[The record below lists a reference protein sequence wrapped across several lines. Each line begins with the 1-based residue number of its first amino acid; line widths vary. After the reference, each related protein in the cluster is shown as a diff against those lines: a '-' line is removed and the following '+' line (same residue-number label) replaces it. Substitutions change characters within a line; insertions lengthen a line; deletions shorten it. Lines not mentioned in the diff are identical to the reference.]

1 MAFPGLHAVDE
12 HVIHAVGHGFVH
24 PHAGGGVGL
33 GVKVAQKHPLPQV
46 FQGRSQV
53 DTGGGLPNAAF
64 LIHDRHDFRHFVHTR
79 FLSVFILVYHIFG
92 RFQ

>member
-1 MAFPGLHAVDE
+1 MAFRVSTPLMSTSYTPLDTDLST
-12 HVIHAVGHGFVH
+12 